1 MLYDNL
7 VSDAVLELVPA
18 GVERIYVG
26 KRRADHT
33 LRQEEINALL
43 VRLACAGK
51 RVVRLK
57 GGDPFAEL
65 QLPKAVIALK
75 QGVGRLIRDRSDHG
89 VLVICDPR
97 MVNKPYG
104 ATFIKSLPA
113 IPRTR
118 ELAMLFKMAS
128 SNTSSKRVSIS
139 DGFLMA
145 GMGYSCLKGYFI

>member
-1 MLYDNL
+1 MIA
-7 VSDAVLELVPA
+7 S
-18 GVERIYVG
+18 
-26 KRRADHT
+26 
-33 LRQEEINALL
+33 LR
-43 VRLACAGK
+43 
-51 RVVRLK
+51 

-118 ELAMLFKMAS
+118 ELGTLGSFFD
-128 SNTSSKRVSIS
+128 R
-139 DGFLMA
+139 GE
-145 GMGYSCLKGYFI
+145 